1 MAMIPK
7 TIKDRINNFIDVPSL
22 DQDDARRRKLLN
34 ILILGV
40 WVLAAALQAAII
52 YINLTGIFPPNSTLQ
67 VMLIVTYIYLVALIL
82 INRYGSGRLAG
93 FLFLMLALG
102 AAVLAEDNPQQ
113 VVDGRSLLWHAVP
126 IIGGSMLISPVF
138 SFVMATLSCISII
151 IFSMLQNVTATPIG
165 MVGFYTIAL
174 FSWLAARTMERA
186 IRDLRVL
193 NVELEDRVRDR
204 TRELAESLSK
214 TEAILDSTAD
224 GIIVFDD
231 AGKATVANPAV
242 TKLLAHS
249 TDAIVGNNFEAL
261 MEGQVSAEDKE
272 TISHFLR
279 GEETPEASVK
289 FEWGKKTL
297 SASAAP
303 VHLESGEDIG
313 TVAVF
318 RDFTREAEIDRM
330 KSTFVSIA
338 SHELRT
344 PLNAIM
350 GYTEMLNEGVYGP
363 LTEQQRGAMGR
374 LLANSSHML
383 SLVNNLLDRARI
395 EAGTIKLNIGDF
407 TPSKLVDGVKGVM
420 DMMAHNK
427 GLELTTSIADDIPN
441 TLQGDWQRLHQI
453 LINFTNNAVKFTE
466 EGSVD
471 VRVYM
476 HDADHWAM
484 AVADTG
490 IGIPEDAQ
498 QYIFEPF
505 RQVDDSATR
514 EYGGAGLGLSIVKQL
529 VTLMG
534 GWIEL
539 ESEEEKGS
547 TFIVILPLEPP
558 ESDEFTLGESDAAI
572 SDIVHHAESEEA

>member
-1 MAMIPK
+1 MK
-7 TIKDRINNFIDVPSL
+7 TIKDRISQLLDVPSM
-22 DQDDARRRKLLN
+22 DPDDARRRKLLN
-34 ILILGV
+34 ILLLGV
-40 WVLAAALQAAII
+40 AVVGILLTVAVITLAIVGLTEMNELQTIDYFIGPIVLTTAII
-52 YINLTGIFPPNSTLQ
+52 LF
-67 VMLIVTYIYLVALIL
+67 A
-82 INRYGSGRLAG
+82 INRYGSGWLAASLLV
-93 FLFLMLALG
+93 LFMTACIPFFDEL
-102 AAVLAEDNPQQ
+102 EQ
-113 VVDGRSLLWHAVP
+113 VANGRSLLMFAVP
-126 IIGGSMLISPVF
+126 VIIASVLLRPYA
-138 SFVMATLSCISII
+138 SFIVATLCSILISII
-151 IFSMLQNVTATPIG
+151 ALNTQGVPNPFAMATFFVIA
-165 MVGFYTIAL
+165 MV
-174 FSWLAARTMERA
+174 SWLAARSLEHA
-186 IRDLRVL
+186 LRDLRIL
-193 NVELEDRVRDR
+193 NLELEQRVRDR
-204 TRELAESLSK
+204 TRELAESLSQ

-224 GIIVFDD
+224 GIIVFDNT
-231 AGKATVANPAV
+231 GLATVANPAV
-242 TKLLAHS
+242 TSLLAHP
-249 TDAIVGNNFEAL
+249 AEEIVGKDFGTVMGDAVSTEDQEMISNFL
-261 MEGQVSAEDKE
+261 S
-272 TISHFLR
+272 
-279 GEETPEASVK
+279 GEETQEASVK
-289 FEWGKKTL
+289 FQWDKKTL

-303 VHLESGEDIG
+303 VHLESGEDLG

-383 SLVNNLLDRARI
+383 GLVNNLLDRARM

-407 TPSKLVDGVKGVM
+407 SPVKLIDGVKGVM

-427 GLELTTSIADDIPN
+427 GLELTTSVADDVPG
-441 TLQGDWQRLHQI
+441 TLIGDWQRLHQI
-453 LINFTNNAVKFTE
+453 VINFANNAVKFTE
-466 EGSVD
+466 EGGID
-471 VRVYM
+471 IRVYM

-490 IGIPEDAQ
+490 IGIPEEAQ

-539 ESEEEKGS
+539 ESEEGKGS
-547 TFIVILPLEPP
+547 TFTVILPLAPP
-558 ESDEFTLGESDAAI
+558 EGDEFSLTESDAEI
-572 SDIVHHAESEEA
+572 SEVVHHSESKDS